1 MAVAGNGSTASSI
14 WVWVDKSKI
23 PTAGEKLADLKRCV
37 NALSGLGRGHAD
49 VDDCY
54 VGTVI
59 FDGPHERWRIVGLC
73 DGFDACLLEEFRDCL
88 ADQGCVADQDQ
99 AQRHG
104 ASIGLNLSAGVLAF
118 STGTAPFPG
127 RWLLASHTSLG

>member
-14 WVWVDKSKI
+14 WVWVDRSKV

-37 NALSGLGRGHAD
+37 NAFSGLGRGHAD

-73 DGFDACLLEEFRDCL
+73 DDFDACLLEEFRECL
-88 ADQGCVADQDQ
+88 ADQGRVVGQDQ

-104 ASIGLNLSAGVLAF
+104 ASIGLEPFCGSSRVLYGYCPLPGEMVAG
-118 STGTAPFPG
+118 
-127 RWLLASHTSLG
+127 